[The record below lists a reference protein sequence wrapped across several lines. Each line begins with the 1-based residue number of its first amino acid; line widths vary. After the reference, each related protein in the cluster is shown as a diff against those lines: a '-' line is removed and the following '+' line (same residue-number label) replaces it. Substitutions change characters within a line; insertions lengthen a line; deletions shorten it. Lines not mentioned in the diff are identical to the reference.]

1 MRSLGI
7 IHHCSVFRLVAA
19 VACPLVISHVP
30 SATFPH
36 QPTSLQGAF
45 PQEYVQL
52 LYLGCGGT
60 LGPQRLSQGYLRRCP
75 GFHFY
80 RTWCPFLAPPSK
92 NGDTSLLLPDPH
104 RLSKFSG
111 VLQHHQL
118 TWGPEVSAHSIL
130 ARLPLL
136 SRLGPLYGFLLVF
149 WVGLSRFCSRLSMSV
164 SSICNLKV
172 MKLSLSLCTLL
183 GYRSPKAPL

>member
-1 MRSLGI
+1 MPAEVPVSLQGYRGWVVLVVSAVVTVPLGPRRKDVRSLGI

-45 PQEYVQL
+45 YQEYAQL

-80 RTWCPFLAPPSK
+80 RTWCLFLA
-92 NGDTSLLLPDPH
+92 
-104 RLSKFSG
+104 
-111 VLQHHQL
+111 
-118 TWGPEVSAHSIL
+118 
-130 ARLPLL
+130 
-136 SRLGPLYGFLLVF
+136 
-149 WVGLSRFCSRLSMSV
+149 
-164 SSICNLKV
+164 
-172 MKLSLSLCTLL
+172 
-183 GYRSPKAPL
+183 